1 MMPSCYSSY
10 NIIPAV
16 QLLTNQ
22 RLYSIDS
29 WPTTYRPKRVAH
41 THTHIYNLLMF
52 PMAIWDLCGCVL
64 TDQLWMCNVHYI
76 PNPCTLLDPRLY
88 RRIPRHVWPEAVGWT
103 LLHPASPPTYT
114 QTATELWS
122 PCCRSSQSDG
132 RGFVQASNIC
142 CLWLWEQ
149 ADDGLILC
157 TTRLVYMYCYRW
169 IGISPVT
176 LLFKVI
182 PSGRSWPL
190 VFLATS
196 MTWAKDFPLF
206 LSVWASSPQRTSSD
220 AAIAAELK
228 ITPCHKTVSRQA
240 TFAPPA
246 KGTQRLP

>member
-1 MMPSCYSSY
+1 MC
-10 NIIPAV
+10 V
-16 QLLTNQ
+16 C
-22 RLYSIDS
+22 
-29 WPTTYRPKRVAH
+29 VCVCVCVC
-41 THTHIYNLLMF
+41 NLLMF
-52 PMAIWDLCGCVL
+52 PMSIWDLCAGCVL
-64 TDQLWMCNVHYI
+64 TDQLGMCRVHYI

-88 RRIPRHVWPEAVGWT
+88 RRIPRRVWPEAVGWT
-103 LLHPASPPTYT
+103 LLHPESPPTYT

-122 PCCRSSQSDG
+122 PCCGSSQSDG
-132 RGFVQASNIC
+132 RDFVQASNIC

-176 LLFKVI
+176 LFFKVI
-182 PSGRSWPL
+182 PSGRSWPW

-196 MTWAKDFPLF
+196 ITWAKDFPLF
-206 LSVWASSPQRTSSD
+206 LSVWASSPQRASSET
-220 AAIAAELK
+220 AIAAELK

-246 KGTQRLP
+246 KGTHGYLRNVLLVSVWPEPAQELRQWKSRWPSWAP